1 MSDVTTDIKNLV
13 DKFATDV
20 AAIAQQA
27 ARNALG
33 SAFGESPPK
42 KNGHASS
49 RSIGLGL
56 GKGAKRDPKD
66 LVATAEKFATFV
78 AKHPGLR
85 IEQINREIG
94 LSTAEL
100 ALPIRKLIA
109 DKRIRTTGKKRSTMY
124 FAAGSTKTTAAKV
137 AKKSSSKKRSRPSSK
152 KKSSKSSKA
161 PPAAASKKSDAVEME
176 KSAA

>member
-1 MSDVTTDIKNLV
+1 MNDVTTDIKNLV

-27 ARNALG
+27 ARDALG
-33 SAFGESPPK
+33 SAFGESPTK
-42 KNGHASS
+42 KNGHAIS
-49 RSIGLGL
+49 RSIGMR
-56 GKGAKRDPKD
+56 KGAKRDPRD
-66 LVATAEKFATFV
+66 LAAVADKFATFV
-78 AKHPGLR
+78 ASHPGLR

-109 DKRIRTTGKKRSTMY
+109 DKRVKTVGKKRSTTY
-124 FAAGSTKTTAAKV
+124 FAAGASKTTASKTAKR
-137 AKKSSSKKRSRPSSK
+137 SSSKKKKSRSSSK
-152 KKSSKSSKA
+152 KSSRSRKSSKA
-161 PPAAASKKSDAVEME
+161 SSVVESAAATEE